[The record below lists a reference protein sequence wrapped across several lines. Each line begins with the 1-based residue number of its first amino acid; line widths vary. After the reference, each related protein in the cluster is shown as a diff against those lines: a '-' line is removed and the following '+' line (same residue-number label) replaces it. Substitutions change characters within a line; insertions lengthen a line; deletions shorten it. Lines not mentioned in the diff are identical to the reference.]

1 MRLPRHLARAAAVT
15 ASTGVRVD
23 SVVANSPAGRAGIQP
38 GDVIIG
44 FSSTPIASVDDL
56 HRVLTREAIDV
67 AATLRIVRGAARMD
81 VPITPTEAAA

>member
-1 MRLPRHLARAAAVT
+1 MWDHWPSGLVACAPLEDSAQ
-15 ASTGVRVD
+15 GVYV
-23 SVVANSPAGRAGIQP
+23 IQP
-38 GDVIIG
+38 GDVIVG

-81 VPITPTEAAA
+81 VPITPTEVAA